1 MPCSHHEEHK
11 LQTAKFHIH
20 NLSRHFPK
28 VKSSVCQNINSH
40 LVERGPYEFLSY
52 ACELDR
58 VKDYMVI
65 SDTLESMKFGAKKK
79 KNLGVFDF
87 LFFHPLFDR
96 SKVSINFFT
105 FSISSVFRFGKLQ
118 LATEESN
125 NCNSFA
131 NIKDKTIK
139 PNEINETRS

>member
-1 MPCSHHEEHK
+1 MPCSHYEEHK

-40 LVERGPYEFLSY
+40 LVESGPYAFLSS

-79 KNLGVFDF
+79 ILVFLIFYFFPLCLIGQKYQSIFSRSASLLFLG
-87 LFFHPLFDR
+87 
-96 SKVSINFFT
+96 SEN
-105 FSISSVFRFGKLQ
+105 
-118 LATEESN
+118 SN
-125 NCNSFA
+125 
-131 NIKDKTIK
+131 
-139 PNEINETRS
+139 